1 MINKNI
7 SVYKMIY
14 FYFVYDKS
22 KLDSNHT
29 VSVKSKK
36 NVTSI
41 FQSNIIVNTIV

>member
-22 KLDSNHT
+22 KLDTSHS

-41 FQSNIIVNTIV
+41 FQSNLIVSTIV